1 MHRPVGSSPPLP
13 TRTETMYW
21 DKDIFIV
28 DLNDLTRTDDGPAII
43 AYDTLAKLA
52 QRGKATRLRRGC
64 RKTAALFDYASLPS
78 EYKEAFVAKYGDP
91 DIQKI
96 QQKMQFR
103 TDQMARDW
111 FHDDERGIPSN
122 LAEKYTVNASV
133 LRMLS
138 GMRARMSASRSTSGG
153 GGIAWDAILEE
164 SERLRRICGHT
175 LPKSAARLA
184 ELIRRFDKEGYGCL
198 VSKKLGNS
206 NSRVITEEM
215 GRMIIALKRSKTPV
229 YSDEMIRREVNRA
242 GGEKGWKEVKS
253 KASITNFLEENIALW
268 KDTEVGTTK
277 AKMMLNR
284 MHTTIL
290 PTMPNARWEGDG
302 TKVNLYYRTYVDG
315 KEKMATFW
323 VYEFIDMASEVM
335 LGRCFSQGEDFDT
348 FYRALRSAVEFAGVF
363 PYELVNDNQSSATTN
378 QVKEWLGRCVQV
390 PRTTAPHNGPS
401 KSIESIFGRFQST
414 VLARHWNFTG
424 QNITAKKDS
433 SRTAIDFTLGNIAA
447 LPHYQECVA
456 MYEADV
462 RVWNTSLHPDQA
474 RYPGMTRM
482 DVYRRES
489 CPDCAAVT
497 DASRADAF
505 WIKSKDPVTYT
516 NSGLKVTIKGETF
529 LFEVQGA
536 DGYPDLDWL
545 DANNGRKFF
554 YSYDPR
560 DISVAKLYSYEPKTG
575 YRYEATAL
583 PKVRIHRDIWSQT
596 KEDGGYIR
604 EMEERV
610 KEHAV
615 RRHQLVKDIER
626 EFGTAP
632 EQRGLRSPLPAGVT
646 RTEYERISARLSSGA
661 DPVPAVGDIS
671 PSSVGQIQKRVS
683 GLDAEAFRNL

>member
-1 MHRPVGSSPPLP
+1 
-13 TRTETMYW
+13 MYW
-21 DKDIFIV
+21 DKDIYVV

-78 EYKEAFVAKYGDP
+78 EYKEAFVDKYGDP
-91 DIQKI
+91 ELQKI
-96 QQKMQFR
+96 QQKMEYR
-103 TDQMARDW
+103 TDQKARDW
-111 FHDDERGIPSN
+111 YHDEEHGIPSN

-138 GMRARMSASRSTSGG
+138 GKKARMAASRSTSGG

-164 SERLRRICGHT
+164 SERLRGISGHT
-175 LPKSAARLA
+175 LPKSSARLA
-184 ELIRRFDKEGYGCL
+184 EWIRKFDAEGYGCL
-198 VSKKLGNS
+198 VSRKLGNA
-206 NSRVITEEM
+206 NSRTITEEM
-215 GRMIIALKRSKTPV
+215 GRMIVALKRSKDPV
-229 YSDEMIRREVNRA
+229 YSIEGIRRAVNEA
-242 GGEKGWKEVKS
+242 AAAKGWKQIKS
-253 KASITNFLEENIALW
+253 KASIVNYLEANIALW

-277 AKMMLNR
+277 AKMMLNW
-284 MHTTIL
+284 MHSTIL
-290 PTMPNARWEGDG
+290 PSMPNARWEGDG
-302 TKVNLYYRTYVDG
+302 TKVNLYYRTYADG

-323 VYEFIDMASEVM
+323 VYEFIDVASEVL
-335 LGRCFSQGEDFDT
+335 LGRCFSQGEDFNT
-348 FYRALRSAVEFAGVF
+348 FYEAFRRSVENAGVF
-363 PYELVNDNQSSATTN
+363 PYELVNDNQSSATTK
-378 QVKEWLGRCVQV
+378 QVQEWLSRCVQV

-401 KSIESIFGRFQST
+401 KTIESIFGRFQGE

-424 QNITAKKDS
+424 QNITAKRDS
-433 SRTAIDFTLGNIAA
+433 SRADIDFTLQNIAG
-447 LPHYQECVA
+447 LPNYQECMA

-462 RVWNTSLHPDQA
+462 QAWNTSLHPDQV

-482 DVYRRES
+482 DVYLRES

-497 DASRADAF
+497 DASRIDAF

-516 NSGLKVTIKGETF
+516 NSGLKVTIKGQTF
-529 LFEVQGA
+529 LFEVQDA

-545 DANNGRKFF
+545 DANNGKKFY

-560 DISVAKLYSYEPKTG
+560 DISMIKLYSYEPKTG

-583 PKVRIHRDIWSQT
+583 PKVQIHRDIWSQT
-596 KEDGGYIR
+596 KEDSGYIR

-615 RRHQLVKDIER
+615 KRYQRVKEIER

-632 EQRGLRSPLPAGVT
+632 EQHGLRSPLPAGVT
-646 RTEYERISARLSSGA
+646 KTEYERISAQIQSSIET
-661 DPVPAVGDIS
+661 DPVPEDIS
-671 PSSVGQIQKRVS
+671 PSTVGQIQKRIS